1 MATKYISQ
9 CFVMHNGRKL
19 EHLKNFK
26 KLDEE
31 FRVEVDLM
39 SGSGTVDKA
48 RKYKFS
54 VDYAP
59 PKTGAKMDWSD
70 VVDATF
76 IIEFAGGGRMTY
88 SGVDCLTQ
96 GEMTVDGQ
104 QEAVMTLTFIA
115 ISKDLS

>member
-1 MATKYISQ
+1 MAVKYVSQ
-9 CFVMHNGRKL
+9 CFVMHNGTKL

-31 FRVEVDLM
+31 FRAEVDLM

-54 VDYAP
+54 VDYAIP
-59 PKTGAKMDWSD
+59 SAGAKLDWSN
-70 VVDATF
+70 VSDATF
-76 IIEFAGGGRMTY
+76 TIELKDGPTIKY

-96 GEMTVDGQ
+96 GEMTIDGNDG
-104 QEAVMTLTFIA
+104 AAMTLTFIA
-115 ISKDLS
+115 TGKTIS